1 MNQKRKSDI
10 AAVKLAE
17 IASAEITFEKML
29 SVQVSKW
36 VCYFGWFTKYKL

>member
-1 MNQKRKSDI
+1 MMNQGRKSDI

-29 SVQVSKW
+29 SV
-36 VCYFGWFTKYKL
+36 